1 VRPRAP
7 VARRSAL
14 DNKASVSV
22 GHYENFPVA
31 SLLLPRRERR
41 AVVAIYR
48 FARAAD
54 DIADEGDAPAA
65 ARLAGLADFH
75 AGLAA
80 IERRQAP
87 STPPF
92 AALAEAIAEHRLP
105 FAPFHDLVSAFEQD
119 VTVTRYDTF
128 EALLDYCRRSA
139 NPVGRL
145 LLALYG
151 VDDDA
156 SRRASDA
163 ICTALQLANFWQ
175 DIALDWRK
183 GRIYVPLEDLAR
195 FSLDIDA
202 IACGVCDARWSRLMA
217 FETARTR
224 ALFDDGAAL
233 PRRMPVRAGLELSA
247 VIAGG
252 RRVLER
258 IDAVRGDVF
267 NARPVL
273 DRADWLVVALRTL
286 LPGRSARA
294 A

>member
-1 VRPRAP
+1 M
-7 VARRSAL
+7 
-14 DNKASVSV
+14 SV

-31 SLLLPRRERR
+31 SLLLPRRKRR
-41 AVVAIYR
+41 AVVAIYC

-54 DIADEGDAPAA
+54 DIADEGDAAPA
-65 ARLAGLADFH
+65 ARLAALADFH
-75 AGLAA
+75 AGLTA
-80 IERRQAP
+80 IERGQTP
-87 STPPF
+87 SMPPF
-92 AALAEAIAEHRLP
+92 VALGEAIAAHRLP
-105 FAPFHDLVSAFEQD
+105 FAPFHELLSAFEQD
-119 VTVTRYDTF
+119 VAVTRYDTF
-128 EALLDYCRRSA
+128 AALLDYCRRSA

-175 DIALDWRK
+175 DVALDWRK

-195 FSLDIDA
+195 FALDTDT
-202 IACGVCDARWSRLMA
+202 IARGLCDARWSRLMA

-233 PRRMPVRAGLELSA
+233 PRRLPFRAGLELRA

-252 RRVLER
+252 RRILER
-258 IDAVRGDVF
+258 IDAVHGDVF

-286 LPGRSARA
+286 LPGRSARVA
-294 A
+294 